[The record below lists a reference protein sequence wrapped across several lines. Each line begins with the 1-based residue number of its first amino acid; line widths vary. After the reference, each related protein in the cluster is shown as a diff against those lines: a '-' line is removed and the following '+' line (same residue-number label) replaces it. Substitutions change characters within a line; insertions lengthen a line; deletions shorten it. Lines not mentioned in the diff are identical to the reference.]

1 MATAT
6 KPTDAATKKHTLW
19 DIGSD
24 MQALNALIEECGGD
38 VSDPQVEAAF
48 DAMFAEMQ
56 RDEANK
62 LEGYAQAIRMLEGE
76 QAAAKLEAAEFAKK
90 AQQRERQI
98 DTMKERIKLY
108 LAAQG
113 RTEAK
118 TARGRTFKIVANGG
132 ALPLKIDDGVDAN
145 DPKQVSPQFVKVV
158 RSLDNTAIRAELE
171 AGGELPFA
179 RLGERG
185 TRITLK

>member
-62 LEGYAQAIRMLEGE
+62 LEGYAQAIRMLEAE
-76 QAAAKLEAAEFAKK
+76 QAAAKAEAAEFAKK

-98 DTMKERIKLY
+98 DAMTERVKMY

-118 TARGRTFKIVANGG
+118 TARGRTFKIVKNGG
-132 ALPLKIDDGVDAN
+132 MLPLKIDETATPEQAGID
-145 DPKQVSPQFVKVV
+145 SRFVKIVKAF
-158 RSLDNTAIRAELE
+158 DNAAIRAELE
-171 AGGELPFA
+171 AGKEVPFA
-179 RLGERG
+179 RLGDRG